1 MMFGLDVKGFLSSKP
16 GLGFLYFAV
25 FAAAFAAG
33 LGYAVYGMSLR
44 AYTADK
50 GEEQA
55 TALQL
60 VDAFVTNY
68 SELRGRF
75 AAADAPVPASFRA
88 HSIELF
94 NRMRGA
100 DETLRMRWVGRSGRA
115 IATPPADADMAAIIE
130 TLAGE
135 AEAKPVS
142 RLIALGDAR
151 VFRTVYPSVATQQ
164 SCVDC
169 HNQQQPETP
178 RWRLGELMGAFAIDV
193 PADAFLHRNLRQ
205 SAGLGLVIFL
215 SLAGVGLV
223 VALIYFR
230 QLGEREAAWRE
241 LRVAKEEAETASRSK
256 SEFLANTSHELRT
269 PLNAIIGFAD
279 LLAGQK
285 FGPLGNPRYVGYAV
299 DIRDSGQHLL
309 ELINDVLD
317 LSKVEY
323 GKLELLEEPVDVAAA
338 AESCLRLMRPRAE
351 AAQVGL
357 AAELPPGLPALRADD
372 RRLKQILLNLLS
384 NAVKFTPA
392 GGSVVLRARAD
403 AEGFHLSVAD
413 TGIGIADGDLAKALS
428 PFGQVDSR
436 LARRYSGTGLGLPLT
451 KAMVELHGG
460 RLRIDSRVGAGT
472 TVTVSLPPGRLLP
485 LAVETAA

>member
-1 MMFGLDVKGFLSSKP
+1 MIFGFDIKGFFSSKP
-16 GLGFLYFAV
+16 GLSFLYFTV

-33 LGYAVYGMSLR
+33 LGYIVYVMSLR

-50 GEEQA
+50 GDEQA

-68 SELRGRF
+68 SELRVSLARP
-75 AAADAPVPASFRA
+75 DAPVPATFRA

-94 NRMRGA
+94 NRLRGA
-100 DETLRMRWVGRSGRA
+100 DETLRIRWVGRVDRA
-115 IATPPADADMAAIIE
+115 IATPPADGDMAAVIE
-130 TLAGE
+130 GLARE
-135 AEAKPVS
+135 RDPKPVS
-142 RLIALGDAR
+142 RVLSLGEAR
-151 VFRTVYPSVATQQ
+151 VFRTIYPSVATQQ

-169 HNQQQPETP
+169 HNRLQPDKP
-178 RWRLGELMGAFAIDV
+178 RWHVDELMGAFSIDV
-193 PADAFLHRNLRQ
+193 PADAFLRRDLSQ
-205 SAGLGLVIFL
+205 SGGLALVIFL
-215 SLAGVGLV
+215 SLAGIGLA
-223 VALIYFR
+223 VALNSFR
-230 QLGEREAAWRE
+230 QLRERKAAYHE
-241 LRVAKEEAETASRSK
+241 LRHAKEEAETASRSK

-279 LLAGQK
+279 LLASQK

-323 GKLELLEEPVDVAAA
+323 GKLELHEEPIDVAATVA
-338 AESCLRLMRPRAE
+338 SCLRLMRPRAE

-357 AAELPPGLPALRADD
+357 DAELPATLPAVRADD

-392 GGSVVLRARAD
+392 GGKVVLRAQAD
-403 AEGFHLSVAD
+403 AAGFHLSVVD
-413 TGIGIADGDLAKALS
+413 NGIGIAAADLAKALS

-436 LARRYSGTGLGLPLT
+436 LARRYPGTGLGLPLT

-460 RLRIDSRVGAGT
+460 TLRIDSQPGLGT
-472 TVTVSLPPGRLLP
+472 AVTVSLPLERVLSRE
-485 LAVETAA
+485 VESAA